1 MGSWTPMWVVARKE
15 MRAYFGSPLAMI
27 FVGVFL
33 VLSFF
38 LFFWVDTFF
47 ARNIADIRPLFRWM
61 PMVMVFLVA
70 TLTMRQWSEEQRA
83 GTLEVLLTLPI
94 PRLQLVLGK
103 LIAVMGLIG
112 LALALTLFLPISV
125 SILGD
130 LDWGPVA
137 GGYLATVLMA
147 AAYTAIGLFVSSRT
161 QNQIVALIV
170 TVLICAV
177 FYLIGTQDVTVF
189 AGERL
194 ETLLRA
200 VGTGSRFESIER
212 GVIDLRD
219 LVYYLSLTAV
229 FVLFN
234 LVSVDMKRWSKGA
247 NTAIYRRNATI
258 AAVLIT
264 ANLAL
269 LNAWLYPLS
278 SLRLDLTTQGQFSLS
293 SPTKDLVSN
302 LGEPPSTPRLHQRPD
317 PPRAGS
323 PCPYHQGHDARIR
336 DRVGR

>member
-1 MGSWTPMWVVARKE
+1 MVSWMPMWVVARKE

-33 VLSFF
+33 VVSFF

-61 PMVMVFLVA
+61 PIVMVFLVA

-177 FYLIGTQDVTVF
+177 LYLIGSQDVTVF
-189 AGERL
+189 AGERAGDPS
-194 ETLLRA
+194 EGRWVPA
-200 VGTGSRFESIER
+200 AGSRASNGGSSTSETWSITYHSPR
-212 GVIDLRD
+212 
-219 LVYYLSLTAV
+219 SLCC
-229 FVLFN
+229 
-234 LVSVDMKRWSKGA
+234 SIWC
-247 NTAIYRRNATI
+247 
-258 AAVLIT
+258 
-264 ANLAL
+264 
-269 LNAWLYPLS
+269 
-278 SLRLDLTTQGQFSLS
+278 RLT
-293 SPTKDLVSN
+293 
-302 LGEPPSTPRLHQRPD
+302 
-317 PPRAGS
+317 
-323 PCPYHQGHDARIR
+323 
-336 DRVGR
+336 